1 MADTPTRRRT
11 ILKRSG
17 IGAGVFVLLIV
28 LLILFWSWDW
38 FIPLVE
44 SRASAAIGRNVTIA
58 HLHVR
63 LGRVTRIVADDVEV
77 DGTQQFPD
85 KLAKV
90 KALEIAIEVL
100 PLIRHRDIVI
110 PLIDVRQPAV
120 RILGDSKGNNNF
132 TFETGSGGKSKENQ
146 SSSGPQLGVLKIED
160 GHIHVDDPKFK
171 ALADIDVETRGAP
184 DPFVTPLPKNQ
195 GEIVADGK
203 GRYAGQPVTLR
214 FVGGAILSLRD
225 KTRPYPIDLQLANG
239 PTHVRLKGTIEQP
252 LTFGGA
258 RLSLNFAG
266 PDMSLLYPLTGVP
279 IPQTPPYKVT
289 GQFDYSKSL
298 IAFRDFEGKVGNSD
312 LGGTISAVP
321 ARIPTINADLHS
333 RNVDLADLG
342 GFVGSKVPG
351 KADTKTEAQKKAA
364 GAAKS
369 GSVLPD
375 TPINVPKVKAA
386 NIHLTYRG
394 SHIENP
400 DVPLDDITARLDID
414 NGVIDLKQL
423 DFKVG
428 TGRIASSV
436 FIDPDNGMR
445 TKAHAD
451 FDHLDLSRI
460 MQATHAFHGQ
470 GVLGGKA
477 DLVSN
482 GNSVA
487 KIMANGSGGLTLV
500 MSGGG
505 DISAL
510 LPDLAGLEIGKAIL
524 SAIGMPSRTPVQ
536 CFVAD
541 LPLKNGI
548 MSTDAF
554 LLQTGEARTVGQ
566 GTVNFRDQTID
577 YSLTTR
583 STHFSVGSLP
593 GPINITGK
601 LSSPSITPG
610 AEVAARTGAATALGV
625 VLPPLALLPTVQFG
639 VGEAGA
645 CRAALS
651 DVQEHPAAHGQ
662 AGTRSRAAH
671 HPRHTHH

>member
-1 MADTPTRRRT
+1 MAEIPTRRRK

-17 IGAGVFVLLIV
+17 IGAGVFVLLLVI
-28 LLILFWSWDW
+28 LILLWSWDW

-63 LGRVTRIVADDVEV
+63 LGRITRIVADDVAV
-77 DGTQQFPD
+77 DGTKQFPD
-85 KLAKV
+85 KLATV
-90 KALEIAIEVL
+90 KALEIAVEVL
-100 PLIRHRDIVI
+100 PLIRHREIVI
-110 PLIDVRQPAV
+110 PLIDVRQPTV
-120 RILGDSKGNNNF
+120 RVLGDKDGNNNF
-132 TFETGSGGKSKENQ
+132 TFSPSSTGKSDTRD
-146 SSSGPQLGVLKIED
+146 SGPGPQLGVLKIED

-171 ALADIDVETRGAP
+171 ALADIDVETRDAP
-184 DPFVTPLPKNQ
+184 DPFVKPLPKNQ
-195 GEIVADGK
+195 GEIVANGK

-239 PTHVRLKGTIEQP
+239 PTHVALKGTIEQP

-258 RLSLNFAG
+258 KLSLNFAG

-279 IPQTPPYKVT
+279 IPQTPPYKII
-289 GQFDYSKSL
+289 GNFDYSKTL
-298 IAFRDFEGKVGNSD
+298 VAFRDFEGKVGNSD

-321 ARIPTINADLHS
+321 DKVPTITADLHS

-342 GFVGSKVPG
+342 GFVGSKDPG
-351 KADTKTEAQKKAA
+351 KANTKTAQQKKASVD
-364 GAAKS
+364 KS
-369 GSVLPD
+369 ASVLPD
-375 TPINVPKVKAA
+375 TPINVPKVNAA
-386 NIHLTYRG
+386 NIHLTYHG
-394 SHIENP
+394 NHIENR
-400 DVPLDDITARLDID
+400 DVPLDNIAAQLNID

-428 TGRIASSV
+428 SGRIVSAVS
-436 FIDPDNGMR
+436 IDPSNGMR

-451 FDHLDLSRI
+451 FDHLDLSRL

-470 GVLGGKA
+470 GILGGKA

-510 LPDLAGLEIGKAIL
+510 LPDLAGLQIGKAIL
-524 SAIGMPSRTPVQ
+524 SAIGLPDRTPVQ

-554 LLQTGEARTVGQ
+554 LLQTGEARTVGR
-566 GTVNFRDQTID
+566 GTVDFRNQTID

-583 STHFSVGSLP
+583 STHFSIGSLP

-601 LSSPSITPG
+601 LNSPSIAPG
-610 AEVAARTGAATALGV
+610 AEVVARAGAATALGV
-625 VLPPLALLPTVQFG
+625 VLPPLAILPTVQFG
-639 VGEAGA
+639 VGEAEA
-645 CRAALS
+645 CRAALT
-651 DVQEHPAAHGQ
+651 DVREHPAAHGQ
-662 AGTRSRAAH
+662 AKAPARAVR
-671 HPRHTHH
+671 HPRH